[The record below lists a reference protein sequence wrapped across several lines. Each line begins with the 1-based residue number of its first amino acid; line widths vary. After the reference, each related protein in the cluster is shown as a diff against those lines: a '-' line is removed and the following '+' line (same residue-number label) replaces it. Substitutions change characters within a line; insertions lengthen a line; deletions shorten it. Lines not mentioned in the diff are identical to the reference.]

1 MAVVCSGA
9 AMNTV
14 TEQARAHNT
23 RPRQA
28 QWFQFPSRRVP
39 FAHSIALAAAF
50 LILPFEAGAQKR
62 REAILRLHD
71 DVSTA
76 MAHSTLNEKQTEKLD
91 RCRQTLILSA
101 QSGRARKVT
110 AKKDL
115 DGALRDIEKTFHGGP
130 FQPEDRDLVHKDI
143 DQLRIIERNQS
154 ARRYARRRTYY
165 WKIPPVS

>member
-1 MAVVCSGA
+1 MAVVCSWV

-14 TEQARAHNT
+14 AEPARAHNA
-23 RPRQA
+23 RPRQTR
-28 QWFQFPSRRVP
+28 WFRFPSRRVP
-39 FAHSIALAAAF
+39 FAQSIALAAAF
-50 LILPFEAGAQKR
+50 LILTFEAGAQKR
-62 REAILRLHD
+62 REAILRLRD

-115 DGALRDIEKTFHGGP
+115 DNALKDIEKVFHGEP

-143 DQLRIIERNQS
+143 DLLRTIERNQR
-154 ARRYARRRTYY
+154 ARRYARRRPY
-165 WKIPPVS
+165 